1 MVIVG
6 DRQAIDAWET
16 TVLYKTKV
24 VENYFNL
31 FYLFSGFTMVR
42 FGNQVTILFSC
53 HQSSELIWIN

>member
-31 FYLFSGFTMVR
+31 FYLFSGFTMVS
-42 FGNQVTILFSC
+42 FGNQVIILFSC
-53 HQSSELIWIN
+53 HQ